1 MKLTELQ
8 EQILNNAMVKQIL
21 KFGVVGVLASII
33 DFGTMI
39 ALHELLGIDVV
50 ISTAIS
56 FVVALTFN
64 YLASMRFVFAR
75 RDDLSRTREATI
87 FVVLSLIGLLINE
100 LIMIAGEAF
109 FTAIGIPFQDGFWY
123 VAVKIPPPS
132 LWYGTSYPANA
143 GLSRNRSQL
152 LVDRQNIAEARNLN
166 RL

>member
-1 MKLTELQ
+1 MRLTELQ

-100 LIMIAGEAF
+100 LIMIAGGAF

-123 VAVKIPPPS
+123 VAVKIVATAVVMV
-132 LWYGTSYPANA
+132 WNF
-143 GLSRNRSQL
+143 LSRKRWLEQK
-152 LVDRQNIAEARNLN
+152 
-166 RL
+166 

>member
-123 VAVKIPPPS
+123 VAVKIVATAVVMV
-132 LWYGTSYPANA
+132 WNF
-143 GLSRNRSQL
+143 LSRKRWLEQK
-152 LVDRQNIAEARNLN
+152 
-166 RL
+166 